1 MQFRHTYCIHINAVP
16 VLYYMFTNMLPRHI
30 YILPSY
36 KCKILYMYYVFTNMS
51 ICRLHIAVL
60 ATIKMNTEVLFFP
73 CFKFELPRTQPCW
86 LALNQERKKNGLAH
100 DVKDTSAT
108 HARLVQDVTDSARLM
123 RAPTAMSSRLSN
135 IFSFFFFKNPLYN
148 VKCFPSQ
155 WCNIY
160 KSHQG
165 TDSTDTLCQ
174 TLTGKCLWVYFL
186 FHS

>member
-1 MQFRHTYCIHINAVP
+1 MQDF
-16 VLYYMFTNMLPRHI
+16 I
-30 YILPSY
+30 YN
-36 KCKILYMYYVFTNMS
+36 MYYVFTNMS

-155 WCNIY
+155 
-160 KSHQG
+160 
-165 TDSTDTLCQ
+165 
-174 TLTGKCLWVYFL
+174 
-186 FHS
+186 